1 MSQDKIKVV
10 IIHNAFLIG
19 GAENMVFELAKNL
32 DKSRVEAKII
42 TLRSRFGTALEE
54 KVDKAGLQNEYAEC
68 SGRVTLK
75 KLLKVYRIIKR
86 EKPDIIHAHMA
97 GAAYGMPWILTH
109 KTKMV
114 ITPHTSPD
122 KAFNKRTTAFIKAL
136 IRLKKVV
143 VTAVSEENR
152 LLIKEAYKLKDE
164 QVKFVNNGVDLYRF
178 YKKEHEGVTF
188 INVGR
193 QDENKN
199 QKLILKLF
207 ARLCEERND
216 IKLILCG
223 DGECHEALK
232 RLAKDLA
239 VADKVQFTGNVADT
253 ENYLSVADIYLQSS
267 HREGLPLSIIEGMAA
282 CLPIIS
288 TDVGGI
294 SDIVKDNG
302 ILVADNDEEAYFNA
316 MRSLCYDANLR
327 EKTGKISK
335 VYTADFS
342 SKKMAETYTE
352 IFRQNI
358 KKG

>member
-1 MSQDKIKVV
+1 MSQDKTKVV

-32 DKSRVEAKII
+32 DKEKVDASII
-42 TLRSRFGTALEE
+42 TLRSRCGSALEK
-54 KVDKAGLQNEYAEC
+54 KVDDLKLKNEYAEC
-68 SGRVTLK
+68 SGRVTPK
-75 KLLKVYRIIKR
+75 KLLKVYRMIKR

-114 ITPHTSPD
+114 ITPHTSPE

-136 IRLKKVV
+136 IRCKKVV

-152 LLIKEAYKLKDE
+152 LLLQKAYGLKDD
-164 QVKFVNNGVDLYRF
+164 QVKFVNNGVDLSRF
-178 YKKEHEGVTF
+178 YKKSHEGVTF

-216 IKLILCG
+216 INLILCG
-223 DGECHEALK
+223 DGVCHESLIEF
-232 RLAKDLA
+232 AKELNI
-239 VADKVQFTGNVADT
+239 ADKVEFTGNVADT
-253 ENYLSVADIYLQSS
+253 ENYLCRADIYLQSS
-267 HREGLPLSIIEGMAA
+267 HREGLPLSIIEAMAA
-282 CLPIIS
+282 SLPIIS

-302 ILVADNDEEAYFNA
+302 ILVKDNDEDAYFKA
-316 MRSLCYDANLR
+316 MCMLLEDKALR
-327 EKTGKISK
+327 EKMGGLSK
-335 VYTADFS
+335 SYTADFS
-342 SKKMAETYTE
+342 SEKMAEKYTE
-352 IFRQNI
+352 IFKQNV